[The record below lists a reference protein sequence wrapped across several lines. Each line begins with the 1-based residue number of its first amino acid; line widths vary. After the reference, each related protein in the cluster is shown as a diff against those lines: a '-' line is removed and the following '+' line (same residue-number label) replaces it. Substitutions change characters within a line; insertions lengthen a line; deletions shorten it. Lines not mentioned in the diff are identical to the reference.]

1 MVASEHQAAC
11 HFAEEALQSDVG
23 VAHTTG
29 DAGMRR
35 GTPES
40 ATAGLEAEQAA
51 AAVASSASAAPA
63 SDAAEMPN
71 AGTTDSGESE
81 G

>member
-1 MVASEHQAAC
+1 ATEHQAAC

-23 VAHTTG
+23 VVAHSSG

-35 GTPES
+35 GTPDS
-40 ATAGLEAEQAA
+40 ATAGLEAERAA
-51 AAVASSASAAPA
+51 GGVASATATAEPPATEAPA
-63 SDAAEMPN
+63 P
-71 AGTTDSGESE
+71 SGSNGEPE